1 MLRDVYGSM
10 PGWKSKAVELLP
22 PVHKL
27 TDVSI
32 SLITN
37 GTAHTSDVLW
47 LLGYGALFFA
57 FGLLILRRGS
67 LAD

>member
-1 MLRDVYGSM
+1 
-10 PGWKSKAVELLP
+10 VELLP

-27 TDVSI
+27 NEVSL
-32 SLITN
+32 SMITN
-37 GTAHTSDVLW
+37 GTAPTSDILW

-57 FGLLILRRGS
+57 FGLLLLRRGS

>member
-1 MLRDVYGSM
+1 MWGAK
-10 PGWKSKAVELLP
+10 PGWRSKVVELLP

-27 TDVSI
+27 NEVSY
-32 SLITN
+32 SLITDA
-37 GTAHTSDVLW
+37 TAPATDILW

-57 FGLLILRRGS
+57 LGLLLLRRGS